1 MDTTLYF
8 IGGLMAKYNFY
19 YYDWLGDRAIK
30 LYHKT
35 KEDADKELVELYGYR
50 YVHEGVIY
58 LGKDEKDYELR
69 AIKQGVLASLRGQ

>member
-1 MDTTLYF
+1 MMLYF

-30 LYHKT
+30 LYYKT

-50 YVHEGVIY
+50 YVQEGIIY
-58 LGKDEKDYELR
+58 LGKDETDYELR